1 MTKDADVD
9 VVIQALLTINRW
21 KAPDAAATTKTVMEG
36 NAARGVQVV
45 ATTMLNPPA
54 NAGGRGRG
62 GFTPEQQ
69 GQFERGGQ
77 IYNEL
82 CFACHGTDA
91 MGTPKPELATT
102 MAPALAGS
110 PRVNGHRDYIIKVV
124 LNGLAG
130 PVDGKTYTDMMI
142 PMGSQN
148 DEWIAAV
155 GSFVRNN
162 FGNSGGFITPAD
174 VARVR
179 TASAGRS
186 ALWTLPELAA
196 SMPSALFTD
205 AWKLTA
211 SHNPDA
217 AVGALRLT
225 GWNAGAPQQAGMW
238 FQVELPKPEMVTEI
252 QFQSPP
258 PGGRGG
264 AGNAAA
270 VSASGAPVAAPG
282 GFPRAFK
289 VEISQDGSTWTPAS
303 QGTGTGPTT
312 ISTFEPVQAKFVRIS
327 LTSSAEDAPAWSV
340 QNLRIYALTKP
351 EKGTQVPSARQ

>member
-1 MTKDADVD
+1 M
-9 VVIQALLTINRW
+9 
-21 KAPDAAATTKTVMEG
+21 P
-36 NAARGVQVV
+36 ARGVQVV

-69 GQFERGGQ
+69 GQFDRGGQ

-82 CFACHGTDA
+82 CFACHGADA

-179 TASAGRS
+179 AESAGRT
-186 ALWTLPELAA
+186 ALWTLPEIAA
-196 SMPSALFTD
+196 SMPTPLFTD
-205 AWKLTA
+205 NWKLTA
-211 SHNPDA
+211 SHNADA
-217 AVGALRLT
+217 AMGALRLT
-225 GWNAGAPQQAGMW
+225 GWNAGVPQQAGMW
-238 FQVELPKPEMVTEI
+238 FQVELPRAEMVTEI

-282 GFPRAFK
+282 GFPRGFK
-289 VEISQDGSTWTPAS
+289 VEVSQDGVGMDRGVGGNRHRSDDD
-303 QGTGTGPTT
+303 QH
-312 ISTFEPVQAKFVRIS
+312 VQAGSGEVRS
-327 LTSSAEDAPAWSV
+327 NQPDVE
-340 QNLRIYALTKP
+340 R
-351 EKGTQVPSARQ
+351 